1 MPEIKHLDLFSG
13 IHRRLRPGLR
23 LGRDRDDRVC
33 GDRQVLPEGI
43 EKALAGCTDSG
54 GY

>member
-13 IHRRLRPGLR
+13 IHRWFCPRLSV
-23 LGRDRDDRVC
+23 GRDRNDRLC
-33 GDRQVLPEGI
+33 RDRQVLPEGI
-43 EKALAGCTDSG
+43 KEALAECPDSR